1 MDPELARM
9 YLGCTTGSK
18 KIFKNPPIFA
28 CVMREASFSLDCHA
42 FACKCAEDAIVVAAN
57 LYQSLVDKMRSGNKE
72 GESGYGSLNRTSPS
86 AINSSPNQNRSESSA
101 SSTGVVTN
109 ECVVGIEANNNG
121 NISSSSG
128 SGAIAASGPSSF
140 SGLEDKR
147 DHHRVVFSDSESV
160 APIRPPR
167 RKKRPSEIPTGNL
180 KRYNSDDSILL
191 KMPNRR
197 RSFRGN
203 HHHAGKVKK
212 RVQISTPDETSSAD
226 SINESIDQVLDRI
239 INPGGMSFND
249 LKPSYQELILKIA
262 LTLTQDQLYQ
272 KSKQAMKKQQQ
283 FHIRKKK
290 HPSSSGGEGSD
301 DNSQFLNH
309 ILKSFSKITSSK
321 TGSKKQMGKL
331 SSGGAPAA
339 GPHKPTCYPL
349 PPPKKVILK
358 KPKEEDPFMSFCSGC
373 MCEKCSEKCY
383 CSLPSKQNIK
393 INGVTPLLPSPSA
406 TTASTSSPGQIT
418 KCGDGGDKPRKLCGY
433 DTDSCAESEKCYCS
447 LQRVKSNGLKIYN
460 INLDT
465 ETSDTDTNSYDLEP
479 FNQQQDI
486 SSSSNAKT
494 VSARSVEILS
504 YHPSKR
510 VAYNL
515 SPSNPSTSPNF
526 QTTNATIHFE
536 AGMGSSEMVD
546 KPQRLICNARS
557 HSSSSYV
564 GVSHANKP
572 KY

>member
-1 MDPELARM
+1 MSNLLLLRLQEGQDKSRLFGRMDSELARA
-9 YLGCTTGSK
+9 YLGCMTGSK
-18 KIFKNPPIFA
+18 KSFKNPPIFA

-57 LYQSLVDKMRSGNKE
+57 LYQSLVDKMRCGNKE

-86 AINSSPNQNRSESSA
+86 ATNSSPNQNRSGSSA
-101 SSTGVVTN
+101 SSTGVPN
-109 ECVVGIEANNNG
+109 ECGGGGNNG
-121 NISSSSG
+121 NFSSSSG
-128 SGAIAASGPSSF
+128 GVGIGASGPSSS
-140 SGLEDKR
+140 SGLDDKR
-147 DHHRVVFSDSESV
+147 DSRAVFSDSESV
-160 APIRPPR
+160 VPIRPPR
-167 RKKRPSEIPTGNL
+167 RKKRPSEVPSGNL

-191 KMPNRR
+191 KMPSRR

-203 HHHAGKVKK
+203 HYPGKVKK
-212 RVQISTPDETSSAD
+212 RVQISTPDETSSD
-226 SINESIDQVLDRI
+226 SVNESIDQVLDRI
-239 INPGGMSFND
+239 VNPGGMSFND
-249 LKPSYQELILKIA
+249 LKPSYQDLILKIA

-283 FHIRKKK
+283 FHMRKKNGK
-290 HPSSSGGEGSD
+290 HANFSGGEASD

-321 TGSKKQMGKL
+321 SGTKKQVSK
-331 SSGGAPAA
+331 SPSGGFVG

-383 CSLPSKQNIK
+383 CSLPSKHNVK
-393 INGVTPLLPSPSA
+393 INGVIPLPSVSVSCSA
-406 TTASTSSPGQIT
+406 VTPIPGQIQG
-418 KCGDGGDKPRKLCGY
+418 KCGDKPRKLCGY

-479 FNQQQDI
+479 FNQHHQDI

-504 YHPSKR
+504 YHPAKKLTNGSSS
-510 VAYNL
+510 
-515 SPSNPSTSPNF
+515 SPSF
-526 QTTNATIHFE
+526 QTTNAMVHFTSNEDVE
-536 AGMGSSEMVD
+536 ALEQPRPCTS
-546 KPQRLICNARS
+546 RS
-557 HSSSSYV
+557 HSSGYK
-564 GVSHANKP
+564 GVH
-572 KY
+572 